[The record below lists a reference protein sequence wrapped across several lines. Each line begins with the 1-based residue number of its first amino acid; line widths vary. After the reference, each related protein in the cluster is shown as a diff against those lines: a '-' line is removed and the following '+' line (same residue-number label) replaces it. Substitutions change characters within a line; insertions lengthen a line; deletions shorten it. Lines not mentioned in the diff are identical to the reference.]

1 MTVSND
7 ADPVSLEVTGTS
19 LRATDIGGN
28 SITFG
33 LTGWDRLADPHSFD
47 EPIDAV
53 VVGRVSAISYDLR
66 NMVDIERLDK
76 QLADTDSAETSDH
89 ADCVLSAF
97 EDKRVTLPEGE
108 YFFQFDTTLFVR
120 LRFDGAATVS
130 NRPGERLEI
139 SFPQPTPVT
148 FGFKSPVDYPRHE
161 VTVEPTTDGIA
172 TGLSHLSATIETT
185 TADRVHRN
193 YRGHPPLLTLGEET
207 HVPDPIAE
215 QTPETGIELLVPDRL
230 ATLFLGAPLAYY
242 LGARLRPTDETA
254 PLLRAPSVDLHYEF
268 DGLTQ
273 FEQAAPDLLRRVF
286 FLDLMAS
293 WNDPDSPT
301 THEFDRLEAA
311 GVDLDHCADGTAAE
325 RLAAY
330 LEFSKDPID
339 DILPEWPYVM
349 TVEPSVSNV
358 ASLPHLL
365 YDLAAIA
372 LPPEH
377 AFGPESARRSAPE
390 PKSTP
395 VTELSR
401 CRTARGVLG
410 DVEDAPG
417 FSALQ
422 RGYENRLTHLEQN
435 RVGRTVI
442 VVFGAGRDVDRRAIA
457 EQYVGQ
463 SVPSSTTVRRL
474 DDPTC
479 DELAAAFQSGGD
491 FLHYVGRCEDG
502 ELVCQDGTLE
512 PADLRENDVQ
522 LFQLDARDSRTA
534 GVGLVESGSI
544 AGVVRGR
551 SEPAASESPTAVSTT
566 IGKLVLSGQ
575 SLAAAHTCAVCS
587 ENEQSLVVGDGT
599 HRFVAKWQPSAIH
612 VLRLTTDGGVRVTVV
627 PFPVDPV
634 GAYWLQDWSDDKHL
648 TPMPITFDVSPDDLG
663 KYLSVN
669 NRPLFYDGR
678 FYWTDEQKQLVY
690 PVS

>member
-1 MTVSND
+1 MTVPND
-7 ADPVSLEVTGTS
+7 ADPVSIEVTGTS

-28 SITFG
+28 SIAFD
-33 LTGWDRLADPHSFD
+33 LTGWDRLSDPHGFD

-53 VVGRVSAISYDLR
+53 VAGRVSEIRYDFR
-66 NMVDIERLDK
+66 NMVDIARLDE
-76 QLADTDSAETSDH
+76 QSADTDAAETADR
-89 ADCVLSAF
+89 ADCVLAAF
-97 EDKRVTLPEGE
+97 EDERVTLPEGE
-108 YFFQFDTTLFVR
+108 YFFRFDTTLFVR

-161 VTVEPTTDGIA
+161 VTVEPTTEGIA

-207 HVPDPIAE
+207 RVPEPVAE

-230 ATLFLGAPLAYY
+230 AALFLGAPLAYY
-242 LGARLRPTDETA
+242 LGARLRPTDATA

-268 DGLTQ
+268 DGLAQ
-273 FEQAAPDLLRRVF
+273 FERAAPDLLRRVF
-286 FLDLMAS
+286 FLDQMAS
-293 WNDPDSPT
+293 WNDPGSPT
-301 THEFDRLEAA
+301 THEFERLEAA

-330 LEFSKDPID
+330 LEFPTDPID
-339 DILPEWPYVM
+339 DVLPEWPYVM

-358 ASLPHLL
+358 TSLPHLL
-365 YDLAAIA
+365 YDLAAIV
-372 LPPEH
+372 LPPER
-377 AFGPESARRSAPE
+377 AFDPESTTRPAPE
-390 PKSTP
+390 PESTP

-401 CRTARGVLG
+401 CRTARGTLG

-417 FSALQ
+417 FSAL
-422 RGYENRLTHLEQN
+422 RRAYENRLAHLEQN

-442 VVFGAGRDVDRRAIA
+442 VVFAGERDADRRAVA
-457 EQYVGQ
+457 EQYVGR

-474 DDPTC
+474 DAPTC
-479 DELAAAFQSGGD
+479 DELAAAFRSGGD

-502 ELVCQDGTLE
+502 GLVCQDGVLDS
-512 PADLRENDVQ
+512 ADLRENDVQ
-522 LFQLDARDSRTA
+522 LFQLDAPDSRAA

-544 AGVVRGR
+544 AGVVRT
-551 SEPAASESPTAVSTT
+551 ESESTPEESPPAVSTT

-575 SLAAAHTCAVCS
+575 SLAAAHTCAVCG
-587 ENEQSLVVGDGT
+587 EDGRGLVVGDGT
-599 HRFVAKWQPSAIH
+599 HRFVAKWQPSSVH
-612 VLRLTTDGGVRVTVV
+612 VLQSTGNGSVEVTVV

-634 GAYWLQDWSDDKHL
+634 GAYWLQDWSDAKHL
-648 TPMPITFDVSPDDLG
+648 TSTPIAFDVSPDELNR
-663 KYLSVN
+663 YLSFS
-669 NRPLFYDGR
+669 NRPIFYDGR
-678 FYWTDEQKQLVY
+678 FYWMDERKQLVY